1 MTEVAKRGLV
11 QAVVVAVLV
20 DESAIAVAKAAAN
33 AWVVTIDI
41 VVLGAV
47 IVVVKAVMVEGG
59 VTGLQVAVVGEVVV
73 TVGEVVTT
81 VLVAFGVLTDHA

>member
-1 MTEVAKRGLV
+1 M

-41 VVLGAV
+41 VVVLGAV